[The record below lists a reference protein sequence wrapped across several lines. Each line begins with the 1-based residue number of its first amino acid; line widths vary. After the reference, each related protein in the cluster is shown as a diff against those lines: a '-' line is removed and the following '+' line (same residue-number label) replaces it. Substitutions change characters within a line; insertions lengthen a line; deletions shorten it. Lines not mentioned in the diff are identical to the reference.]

1 MNIKTAEYISSTANY
16 KNCPESDRAEFAF
29 IGRSNVGKSSLINML
44 TGRTKL
50 AKTSARPGKTQVIN
64 HFDINGGW
72 YLVDLPG
79 YGWARI
85 SKEMREKW
93 GKMIRD
99 YLRNRSNLVCTF
111 ILIDARLEPQPIDLD
126 LIQWMGENQLPFCLV
141 FTKADKESRNHV
153 MAMVGKFKRELHK
166 TWENLPTI
174 FITSAEKRVGRDDL
188 LAYIDELVRAYSK

>member
-1 MNIKTAEYISSTANY
+1 MVIKTAEYISSTANY
-16 KNCPESDRAEFAF
+16 KKCPDADRAEFAF

-44 TGRTKL
+44 TGHSKL

-93 GKMIRD
+93 GGMIRD
-99 YLRNRSNLVCTF
+99 YLRNRTNLVCTF
-111 ILIDARLEPQPIDLD
+111 ILIDSRLEPQTIDLD
-126 LIQWMGENQLPFCLV
+126 LVNWMGENQLPFCIV

-153 MAMVGKFKRELHK
+153 SAMVGKFKREMLK
-166 TWENLPTI
+166 KWEELPPF
-174 FITSAEKRVGRDDL
+174 FITSSEKNHGREELLGYIEDL
-188 LAYIDELVRAYSK
+188 VNGYSK

>member
-188 LAYIDELVRAYSK
+188 LAYIDELVRGYSK